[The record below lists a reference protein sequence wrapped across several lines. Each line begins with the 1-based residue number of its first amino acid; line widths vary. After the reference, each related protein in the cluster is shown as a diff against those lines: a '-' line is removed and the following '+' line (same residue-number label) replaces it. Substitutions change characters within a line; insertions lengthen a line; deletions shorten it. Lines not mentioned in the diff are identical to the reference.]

1 MILPDSMI
9 RERLDSGSIV
19 ITPLG
24 EDAVRPASVDLRL
37 GPTIMVA
44 QLQADEPWRIFD
56 LREQSY
62 RLSRGDFVLGAT
74 LEWIE
79 IPDTLVGI
87 LAGKSSRAREGL
99 IVESAGYVDPGWRGE
114 LTLEITT
121 RAPGV
126 TTIYLGM
133 PICQIRFEMLL
144 VPCERPYGTNGDGS
158 HYQSSRGP
166 VESLVVGWGR

>member
-1 MILPDSMI
+1 MILPDALI
-9 RERLDSGSIV
+9 RDRLAGGGLV

-24 EDAVRPASVDLRL
+24 DDAVRPASVDLRL
-37 GPTIMVA
+37 GPVIKVA
-44 QLQADEPWRIFD
+44 QLQTGEPWRVYD
-56 LREQSY
+56 LRDASY

-74 LEWIE
+74 LEWVE
-79 IPDTLVGI
+79 IPTNLVGV

-114 LTLEITT
+114 LTLEMTT
-121 RAPGV
+121 LAPGV
-126 TTIYLGM
+126 TTLYVGM

-144 VPCERPYGTNGDGS
+144 VPAERPYGSDGTS

-166 VESLVVGWGR
+166 VESHAVGVSR